1 MVYLILKKLSWR
13 FYRFFFMP
21 ILKSACG
28 SCEKGV
34 TIGKQCTISGIKNI
48 KIGKNSSIG
57 GRALIL
63 CTRAKL
69 IIGNYVMIGPQ
80 VSIITGDHKIDTVGK
95 YMVNVSDD
103 EKVPEN
109 DLPVVIEDDV
119 WIGANSTILKGV
131 TIGEGSVVAAG
142 SVVTKNV
149 PAYTIVGGVPAKII
163 KNRFTDDELKKH
175 RKLKNFKN

>member
-1 MVYLILKKLSWR
+1 
-13 FYRFFFMP
+13 MP

-80 VSIITGDHKIDTVGK
+80 VTIITGDHKINAIGK
-95 YMVNVSDD
+95 YMADVSDS
-103 EKVPEN
+103 EKDPEN

-131 TIGEGSVVAAG
+131 TIGEGAVIG
-142 SVVTKNV
+142 SGSLVTKDI
-149 PAYTIVGGVPAKII
+149 PAWTIAIGHPAKVM
-163 KNRFTDDELKKH
+163 KEL
-175 RKLKNFKN
+175 

>member
-1 MVYLILKKLSWR
+1 
-13 FYRFFFMP
+13 MP

-80 VSIITGDHKIDTVGK
+80 VTIITGDHKINAIGK
-95 YMVNVSDD
+95 YMADVSDS
-103 EKVPEN
+103 EKDPEN

-131 TIGEGSVVAAG
+131 TIGDGSVIAAG

-149 PAYTIVGGVPAKII
+149 TAYTVVGGVPAKII
-163 KNRFTDDELKKH
+163 KNRFTDEELKMHKKLK
-175 RKLKNFKN
+175 KLKN

>member
-1 MVYLILKKLSWR
+1 MVYLILKKLSWL

-34 TIGKQCTISGIKNI
+34 TIGKQCTIRGIKNI

>member
-1 MVYLILKKLSWR
+1 
-13 FYRFFFMP
+13 
-21 ILKSACG
+21 
-28 SCEKGV
+28 
-34 TIGKQCTISGIKNI
+34 
-48 KIGKNSSIG
+48 
-57 GRALIL
+57 
-63 CTRAKL
+63 
-69 IIGNYVMIGPQ
+69 MIGPQ

>member
-1 MVYLILKKLSWR
+1 
-13 FYRFFFMP
+13 MP

-80 VSIITGDHKIDTVGK
+80 VTIITGDHKINAIGK
-95 YMVNVSDD
+95 YMADVSDS
-103 EKVPEN
+103 EKDPEN

-131 TIGEGSVVAAG
+131 TIGEGSVIAAG

-149 PAYTIVGGVPAKII
+149 TAYTVVGGVPAKII
-163 KNRFTDDELKKH
+163 KNRFTDEELKMHKKLK
-175 RKLKNFKN
+175 KLKN

>member
-1 MVYLILKKLSWR
+1 MVYLILKKLSWL
-13 FYRFFFMP
+13 FYRFFFMT

>member
-1 MVYLILKKLSWR
+1 
-13 FYRFFFMP
+13 MP

-34 TIGKQCTISGIKNI
+34 TIGKQCKISGIKNI
-48 KIGKNSSIG
+48 EIGKNSSIG

-80 VSIITGDHKIDTVGK
+80 VTIITGDHKINAIGK
-95 YMVNVSDD
+95 YMVNVSDS
-103 EKVPEN
+103 EKDPEN

-131 TIGEGSVVAAG
+131 TIGEGSVIAAG

-149 PAYTIVGGVPAKII
+149 PAYTVVGGVPVKII
-163 KNRFTDDELKKH
+163 KNRFTDEELKMHKKLK
-175 RKLKNFKN
+175 KLKN